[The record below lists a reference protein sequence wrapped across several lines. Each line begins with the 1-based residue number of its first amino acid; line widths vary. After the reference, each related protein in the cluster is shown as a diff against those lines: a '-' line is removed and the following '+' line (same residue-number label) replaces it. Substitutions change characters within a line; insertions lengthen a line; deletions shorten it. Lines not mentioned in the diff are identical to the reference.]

1 VQEWLRRHPC
11 IGFARTL
18 AELELPGGGRVLVA
32 VAAVEMPDAGDAR
45 ELRALMDRG
54 GTGNVTELSKDR
66 GRYRRVDYEGAGYRS
81 RVEGSLVVN
90 AQAQVVVAG
99 RSVPRLA
106 EIAQS
111 ALD

>member
-1 VQEWLRRHPC
+1 VS
-11 IGFARTL
+11 
-18 AELELPGGGRVLVA
+18 GGATVLVA
-32 VAAVEMPDAGDAR
+32 AA
-45 ELRALMDRG
+45 
-54 GTGNVTELSKDR
+54 
-66 GRYRRVDYEGAGYRS
+66 YRS
-81 RVEGSLVVN
+81 KIDGTLVVN